1 MSRLGLGGLRFSQEN
16 ETNIRETRILVIDSI
31 GILASLYRYAFISFV
46 GGGFGVGIHNIL
58 ESAAFGVPV
67 IFGPNYKRFREAR
80 DLIREG
86 GAYSIK
92 SEDDFRT
99 AFGRI
104 TDIPGERDRAS
115 WICTAYVTNHK

>member
-1 MSRLGLGGLRFSQEN
+1 MHLFPS
-16 ETNIRETRILVIDSI
+16 
-31 GILASLYRYAFISFV
+31 LA
-46 GGGFGVGIHNIL
+46 GFGVGIHNIL
-58 ESAAFGVPV
+58 EPAAFGVPV

-99 AFGRI
+99 TFGRI

-115 WICTAYVTNHK
+115 GICKAYVTNHKGATAHILKHFHG